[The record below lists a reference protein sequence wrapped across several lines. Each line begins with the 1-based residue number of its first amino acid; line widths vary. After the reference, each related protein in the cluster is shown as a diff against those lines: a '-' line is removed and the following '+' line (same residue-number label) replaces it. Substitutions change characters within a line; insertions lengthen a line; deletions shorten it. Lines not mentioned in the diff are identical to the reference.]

1 MEGQAG
7 GPGITMDT
15 KHMTTTLTHL
25 EDKITDLKK
34 FGDQLAMSMEGAAV
48 SLFSFARFL
57 KVL

>member
-1 MEGQAG
+1 MDGQTG

-48 SLFSFARFL
+48 SHSFHFTFS
-57 KVL
+57 